1 VTRNVDAYLLP
12 NGQRLYLLGEG
23 RLVNLACAEGHP
35 AQVMDMSFA
44 TQALSARWAAN
55 RKSRLE
61 VRVHDVPKEIEDE
74 VARLKLAAMGIR
86 IDTLTEEQRHYLTSW
101 ESGT

>member
-1 VTRNVDAYLLP
+1 
-12 NGQRLYLLGEG
+12 
-23 RLVNLACAEGHP
+23 
-35 AQVMDMSFA
+35 MSFA
-44 TQALSARWAAN
+44 TQALSARWAAK
-55 RKSRLE
+55 RRSRLE
-61 VRVHDVPKEIEDE
+61 VRVHSVPPEIEDE

>member
-1 VTRNVDAYLLP
+1 
-12 NGQRLYLLGEG
+12 
-23 RLVNLACAEGHP
+23 
-35 AQVMDMSFA
+35 MSFA
-44 TQALSARWAAN
+44 TQALSAQWVAR

-61 VRVHDVPKEIEDE
+61 MRVHNVPQEIEDE